1 MEWIQNIL
9 PTLLVVITGLITW
22 FLKDKS
28 EKLKLQREKLIEEKR
43 ANYEKILEPIIRTFA
58 GSKNKSELA
67 KAIKQ
72 VQSFDYKKTSFQLM
86 LFGSDDVVNAYNNFF
101 QYLYKD
107 DSEKDSYELLS
118 VLGKIILE
126 IRKDLGNDKTALKE
140 YDMLR
145 FMITDI
151 DKLKGDN

>member
-1 MEWIQNIL
+1 MVWIQNIL

-43 ANYEKILEPIIRTFA
+43 ANYEKILEPVIRTLA
-58 GSKNKSELA
+58 GSNNKNELA
-67 KAIKQ
+67 RAIKQ
-72 VQSFDYKKTSFQLM
+72 IQSFDYRKTSFQLM

-107 DSEKDSYELLS
+107 DMGLNFMDTETYEQ
-118 VLGKIILE
+118 IF
-126 IRKDLGNDKTALKE
+126 T
-140 YDMLR
+140 
-145 FMITDI
+145 
-151 DKLKGDN
+151 